1 MKAKYSVKYK
11 KKKRNKGKK
20 KRNPNSAYLALKAA
34 YTETRLD
41 EYLRT
46 GIPSQM
52 SFTNFL
58 VMHMNYPY
66 EEATEITE
74 CYRKWEHRFEK

>member
-1 MKAKYSVKYK
+1 MKPKYK

-20 KRNPNSAYLALKAA
+20 KRNPNCIWSVLRTA
-34 YTETRLD
+34 YTETRLY

-52 SFTNFL
+52 TFTNFL

-74 CYRKWEHRFEK
+74 GYRKWEHRFENKK

>member
-1 MKAKYSVKYK
+1 MKPKYK

-20 KRNPNSAYLALKAA
+20 KSIYLVLKAA

-52 SFTNFL
+52 TFTNFL
-58 VMHMNYPY
+58 VMYMNYPY

>member
-1 MKAKYSVKYK
+1 MKPNR
-11 KKKRNKGKK
+11 KKRNKGKK
-20 KRNPNSAYLALKAA
+20 KRNPNCAYLALKEA

-52 SFTNFL
+52 TFTNFL

-66 EEATEITE
+66 EEATVITE
-74 CYRKWEHRFEK
+74 CYQKWEHRFEK

>member
-1 MKAKYSVKYK
+1 MKPKYK

-20 KRNPNSAYLALKAA
+20 HRNSAYIALKAA
-34 YTETRLD
+34 YTETRMD

-46 GIPSQM
+46 GIPPQM
-52 SFTNFL
+52 TFTNFL
-58 VMHMNYPY
+58 VMYMNYPY
-66 EEATEITE
+66 EEATEIAE

>member
-1 MKAKYSVKYK
+1 MKLKYK

-20 KRNPNSAYLALKAA
+20 KRNLNHAYLVLKEA

-46 GIPSQM
+46 GIPLQM
-52 SFTNFL
+52 TFTNFL
-58 VMHMNYPY
+58 VMYMNYPY

-74 CYRKWEHRFEK
+74 CYRKWENRFEK

>member
-1 MKAKYSVKYK
+1 MTTKPKYK

-20 KRNPNSAYLALKAA
+20 HRHSAYIALKAA

-52 SFTNFL
+52 TFTNFL
-58 VMHMNYPY
+58 VMYMNYPY

>member
-1 MKAKYSVKYK
+1 MKPKYK

>member
-1 MKAKYSVKYK
+1 MKPKYK

-20 KRNPNSAYLALKAA
+20 KRNPNCAYLALKEA

-52 SFTNFL
+52 TFTNFL

-66 EEATEITE
+66 DEATEITE
-74 CYRKWEHRFEK
+74 RYRKWEHRFEK

>member
-1 MKAKYSVKYK
+1 MKPKYK
-11 KKKRNKGKK
+11 KKNRNKGRK

-34 YTETRLD
+34 YTETRLN

-46 GIPSQM
+46 GIPSM
-52 SFTNFL
+52 TFTNFL

-74 CYRKWEHRFEK
+74 CYRKWEYRFEK

>member
-1 MKAKYSVKYK
+1 MKPKYK

-20 KRNPNSAYLALKAA
+20 KA
-34 YTETRLD
+34 YTATRLD

-52 SFTNFL
+52 TFTNFL

>member
-1 MKAKYSVKYK
+1 MKPKYKYK

-20 KRNPNSAYLALKAA
+20 KRNPNSAYLALKEA

-41 EYLRT
+41 EYLHT

-52 SFTNFL
+52 TFTNFL

>member
-1 MKAKYSVKYK
+1 MQMKPKYK

-20 KRNPNSAYLALKAA
+20 KRNPNSAYMVLKAA

-52 SFTNFL
+52 TFTNFL

-66 EEATEITE
+66 EEATQITE

>member
-1 MKAKYSVKYK
+1 MKPKYK
-11 KKKRNKGKK
+11 KKRRNRGKK
-20 KRNPNSAYLALKAA
+20 KRNPNCIWSVLKTA

-52 SFTNFL
+52 TFTNFL

-66 EEATEITE
+66 NEAAEITE

>member
-1 MKAKYSVKYK
+1 MKPKYK

-20 KRNPNSAYLALKAA
+20 KRNPNSAYLALKEA

-52 SFTNFL
+52 TFTNFL
-58 VMHMNYPY
+58 VMYMNYPY

>member
-11 KKKRNKGKK
+11 KKKNRGKR
-20 KRNPNSAYLALKAA
+20 KRNPNTIYLVLKEA

-52 SFTNFL
+52 TFTNFL